1 MGIRNGMKHI
11 GKGKIG
17 CFLYGLVPMG
27 NHAVCQKGG
36 NRYERLTLYGLV
48 PMGNHAVCQ
57 KGGNRYERLTRLRNM
72 VWFCTFQKR
81 KDGIK

>member
-1 MGIRNGMKHI
+1 MIYLRKQMYLCREYMGTRNGMKHI

-36 NRYERLTLYGLV
+36 NRYERLALKHGWSYI
-48 PMGNHAVCQ
+48 VCC
-57 KGGNRYERLTRLRNM
+57 TRQL
-72 VWFCTFQKR
+72 FF
-81 KDGIK
+81 

>member
-1 MGIRNGMKHI
+1 MQNINNQILTNMAKNDILKTTNVFVPRIYGYI

-17 CFLYGLVPMG
+17 CF
-27 NHAVCQKGG
+27 
-36 NRYERLTLYGLV
+36 LYGLV